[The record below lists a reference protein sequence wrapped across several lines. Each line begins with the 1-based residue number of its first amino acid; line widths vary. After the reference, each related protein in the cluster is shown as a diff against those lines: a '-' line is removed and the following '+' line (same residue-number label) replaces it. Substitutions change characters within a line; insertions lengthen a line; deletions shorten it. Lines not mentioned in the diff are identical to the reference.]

1 MVMKL
6 QGCHGVDDG
15 VRPFRKVPA
24 VGERQRALAS
34 IESVHSTGGQT
45 DIIRSHR
52 VWMPVCVLSAT
63 IGRMGGLLWGGC
75 KAHYG
80 GPEVFFGGLKNE
92 NKSII
97 TKAYFENKIIL
108 QSHDFLLC

>member
-1 MVMKL
+1 
-6 QGCHGVDDG
+6 
-15 VRPFRKVPA
+15 
-24 VGERQRALAS
+24 
-34 IESVHSTGGQT
+34 
-45 DIIRSHR
+45 
-52 VWMPVCVLSAT
+52 MPVCVLSAT